1 MSINLDSNSI
11 LEFIRALCELS
22 KEEIK
27 QNRTFLL
34 SRVVEVADFNM
45 NRIKIIWSRM
55 WEIMRE
61 HFLELGCN
69 KNVELA
75 IYAID

>member
-1 MSINLDSNSI
+1 
-11 LEFIRALCELS
+11 
-22 KEEIK
+22 
-27 QNRTFLL
+27 
-34 SRVVEVADFNM
+34 M

-69 KNVELA
+69 KNVDLA

>member
-1 MSINLDSNSI
+1 MDSNSI
-11 LEFIRALCELS
+11 LEFISALCDLS

-27 QNRTFLL
+27 YNRVFLL
-34 SRVVEVADFNM
+34 SRVIEVADFNM

-61 HFLELGCN
+61 HFLEVGCLN
-69 KNVELA
+69 NVDLA